1 MMSYEVK
8 QALDHTIKQIDDKVK
23 QLEDNLGARSAKSYD
38 EYCGMCG
45 EITGLLTAR
54 SYMTDLTRKLEVED
68 E

>member
-1 MMSYEVK
+1 MSYEVK
-8 QALDHTIKQIDDKVK
+8 QTLEFAVKQIDEKVK
-23 QLEDNLGARSAKSYD
+23 QLEDALGAKAARSYD

-54 SYMTDLTRKLEVED
+54 RYITDLTKNLENSD

>member
-1 MMSYEVK
+1 MSYEVK
-8 QALDHTIKQIDDKVK
+8 QALDYTAKQIDEKVK
-23 QLEDNLGARSAKSYD
+23 QLEDALGARAAKSYD

-54 SYMTDLTRKLEVED
+54 RYITDLTKNMENSD

>member
-1 MMSYEVK
+1 MSYEVK

>member
-1 MMSYEVK
+1 MSYEV
-8 QALDHTIKQIDDKVK
+8 QQTLNLVVQRIDEKVK
-23 QLEDNLGARSAKSYD
+23 QLEDALGAKAARSYD

-54 SYMTDLTRKLEVED
+54 RYITDLTKNMENSD

>member
-1 MMSYEVK
+1 MLHEVR
-8 QALDHTIKQIDDKVK
+8 QALEFTAKQIDEKVK
-23 QLEDNLGARSAKSYD
+23 QLEDALGARAARSYD

-54 SYMTDLTRKLEVED
+54 RYITDLTKNMENSD

>member
-1 MMSYEVK
+1 MSYEVK
-8 QALDHTIKQIDDKVK
+8 QALDYTAKQIDEKVK
-23 QLEDNLGARSAKSYD
+23 QLEEALGAKSAKTYD

-54 SYMTDLTRKLEVED
+54 RYITDLTKNMENSD

>member
-1 MMSYEVK
+1 MK
-8 QALDHTIKQIDDKVK
+8 QALDYTAKQIDERVK
-23 QLEDNLGARSAKSYD
+23 QLEENLGARAARSYD

-54 SYMTDLTRKLEVED
+54 RYITDLTKNMENSD

>member
-1 MMSYEVK
+1 MSYEMK
-8 QALDHTIKQIDDKVK
+8 QALDYTAKQIDERVK
-23 QLEDNLGARSAKSYD
+23 QLEENLGARAARSYD

-54 SYMTDLTRKLEVED
+54 RYITDLTKNMENSD

>member
-1 MMSYEVK
+1 MSYEVK
-8 QALDHTIKQIDDKVK
+8 QALDHTIKQIDAKVK
-23 QLEDNLGARSAKSYD
+23 QLEEALGAKSAKTYD

-54 SYMTDLTRKLEVED
+54 RYITDLTKKAENFD

>member
-8 QALDHTIKQIDDKVK
+8 QALDHTIKQIDEKVK
-23 QLEDNLGARSAKSYD
+23 QLEDALGARAARSYD

-54 SYMTDLTRKLEVED
+54 RYVTDLTKNMENSD

>member
-1 MMSYEVK
+1 MLHEVR
-8 QALDHTIKQIDDKVK
+8 QALEFTAKQIDEKVK
-23 QLEDNLGARSAKSYD
+23 QLEEALGAKSAKTYD

-54 SYMTDLTRKLEVED
+54 RYITDLTKNMENSD

>member
-1 MMSYEVK
+1 MSYEVK
-8 QALDHTIKQIDDKVK
+8 QALDHTIKQIDEKVK
-23 QLEDNLGARSAKSYD
+23 QLEDALGARAARSYD

-54 SYMTDLTRKLEVED
+54 RYVTDLTKNMENSD